1 MRKVLALLLSVVMAL
16 SLTVSA
22 AWADPVEQDLAGKT
36 VILHTNDVHGD
47 IAKYAKVAA
56 LKSELKARGADAVIC
71 LAHLGVDSS
80 SEPNTSY
87 DLLKNVPDIDFV
99 IDGHSHSVMLAGY
112 EKLQTGVDEEGN
124 PTYIDNP

>member
-56 LKSELKARGADAVIC
+56 LKSELKARGADVI
-71 LAHLGVDSS
+71 LADAGDYSQGTPYVSTTKGADAITLGIGMT
-80 SEPNTSY
+80 N
-87 DLLKNVPDIDFV
+87 F
-99 IDGHSHSVMLAGY
+99 HSVDEYIEVADLQNMARYVEAIIAEYAG
-112 EKLQTGVDEEGN
+112 
-124 PTYIDNP
+124 